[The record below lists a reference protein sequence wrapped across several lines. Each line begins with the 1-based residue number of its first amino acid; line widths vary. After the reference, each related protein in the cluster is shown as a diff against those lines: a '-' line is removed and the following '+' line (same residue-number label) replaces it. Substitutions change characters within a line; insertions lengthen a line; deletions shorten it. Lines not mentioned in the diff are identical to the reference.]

1 MGAVQW
7 DKKCHNTERP
17 SVRLTVRLGNKWHS
31 YYSRGCGGK
40 IETSAIDF
48 YVMYVQS
55 ASCFDRNI
63 NQNFKNKQLTYR
75 EEHTPSLSLNTELT

>member
-1 MGAVQW
+1 MLTLGGEQKMGAVQW
-7 DKKCHNTERP
+7 DKKCHNMERP

-48 YVMYVQS
+48 YVMYKVLH
-55 ASCFDRNI
+55 ALKEI
-63 NQNFKNKQLTYR
+63 
-75 EEHTPSLSLNTELT
+75 